1 MLLSRDTKGKLLLY
15 LYMGQD
21 DIVKRKCKSIL
32 DVEQFDIK
40 KLIYYASFLITV
52 VIGVVSSFILMFV
65 VLPCVRAYLHQ

>member
-21 DIVKRKCKSIL
+21 DIVQRKCKSIL

-40 KLIYYASFLITV
+40 KTDLLCKFSDYCSY
-52 VIGVVSSFILMFV
+52 
-65 VLPCVRAYLHQ
+65 